1 MSILDTALS
10 FMPGGDNGDFWKDI
24 TKNAIPAL
32 FTSLMVKKPSSSAL
46 DSMQPYY
53 KQLAASAGKQDQFAQ
68 VQLNTY
74 LNRYLPMAD
83 SVAAEANNVGSAED
97 LNKVAGRVSGEFAQ
111 QFSGALGQYE
121 RNAMANGIDPSSG
134 NYLAGRGALAKN
146 YVPGLLNT
154 VNNATEQRAET
165 GRAARINATNMFNT
179 NPNFAAGGS
188 MYAAAAAGMGNVA
201 RTENDNYRQEVK
213 DTMDGFKLLDAEK
226 RPATV
231 INNYDDETIKRIA
244 REIRR

>member
-53 KQLAASAGKQDQFAQ
+53 RQLAGSAAKQDQFAQ
-68 VQLNTY
+68 MQLDAY
-74 LNRYLPMAD
+74 RNRYLPMAD
-83 SVAAEANNVGSAED
+83 SIAAEANGIGSAED
-97 LNKVAGRVSGEFAQ
+97 LGKVAGRVSGEFAQ
-111 QFSGALGQYE
+111 QFGGALGQYD
-121 RNAMANGIDPSSG
+121 RNAMANGVDPSSG
-134 NYLAGRGALAKN
+134 NYLEGRGALARN

-154 VNNATEQRAET
+154 VNNATEQRAEV
-165 GRAARINATNMFNT
+165 GRGARINAAKMFDS

-188 MYAAAAAGMGNVA
+188 MYGAAATGMANVA
-201 RTENDNYRQEVK
+201 RMENDFYRQEVK